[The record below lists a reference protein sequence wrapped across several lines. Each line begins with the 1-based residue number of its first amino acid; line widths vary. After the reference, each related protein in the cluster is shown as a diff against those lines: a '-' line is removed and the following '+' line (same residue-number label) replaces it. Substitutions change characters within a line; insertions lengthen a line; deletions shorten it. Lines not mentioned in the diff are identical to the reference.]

1 MNEKHVNLNIDD
13 KNLYLNILKNDPNN
27 YEAILKLGLID
38 VNKNNFSLAKE
49 KFKKLLEINIARYE
63 AHLNLS
69 NIYSLE
75 GDIIKAKN
83 ILKEFLINIQENIE
97 IINALAIKLSN
108 LNENDDLEIHIN
120 KYIDKYESHILYY
133 LKGYILSKS
142 DKISESEVF
151 FKKSINLNVNFWN
164 AYQLLLKQYEKQS
177 RLKDFKTIITS
188 AKKIFKNNIILIYY
202 EALYFF
208 RVKDYNQS
216 LNILT
221 KKEVEKKFLTQKNDV
236 VLADYFHLLS
246 RNNEKLGFYNESYN
260 FALKRNEVT
269 INFKENKIFKKE
281 LILDTITIYK
291 NFFDKT
297 NKHNVINLSK
307 GINHSNLVFLIGFP
321 RSGTT
326 LLDTILRSHSKTLVL
341 EEKPYLLDVRHDF
354 YKNHKIDDIL
364 KINEAEKI
372 KMQKQYFNSFNYKSD
387 KLIIDKYPLNLIELG
402 FIKTIFPNSNIILAV
417 RHPLDCIISCVLTS
431 FKMNDGMVNF
441 KNIHTTSFFY
451 NECFELLFKYFNY
464 YEINYHT
471 VKYENVIKNF
481 KDEINKLINFLNLQ
495 FEEGLNNFQ
504 KTARNREKINT
515 PSYDQV
521 VQPIY
526 SSSINRYKNFDEIKN
541 IKIDMKRWINQFS
554 Y

>member
-38 VNKNNFSLAKE
+38 VNKNNFSFAKE

-188 AKKIFKNNIILIYY
+188 AKKYSKII
-202 EALYFF
+202 
-208 RVKDYNQS
+208 
-216 LNILT
+216 
-221 KKEVEKKFLTQKNDV
+221 
-236 VLADYFHLLS
+236 
-246 RNNEKLGFYNESYN
+246 
-260 FALKRNEVT
+260 
-269 INFKENKIFKKE
+269 
-281 LILDTITIYK
+281 
-291 NFFDKT
+291 
-297 NKHNVINLSK
+297 
-307 GINHSNLVFLIGFP
+307 
-321 RSGTT
+321 
-326 LLDTILRSHSKTLVL
+326 
-341 EEKPYLLDVRHDF
+341 
-354 YKNHKIDDIL
+354 
-364 KINEAEKI
+364 
-372 KMQKQYFNSFNYKSD
+372 
-387 KLIIDKYPLNLIELG
+387 
-402 FIKTIFPNSNIILAV
+402 
-417 RHPLDCIISCVLTS
+417 
-431 FKMNDGMVNF
+431 
-441 KNIHTTSFFY
+441 
-451 NECFELLFKYFNY
+451 
-464 YEINYHT
+464 
-471 VKYENVIKNF
+471 
-481 KDEINKLINFLNLQ
+481 
-495 FEEGLNNFQ
+495 
-504 KTARNREKINT
+504 
-515 PSYDQV
+515 
-521 VQPIY
+521 
-526 SSSINRYKNFDEIKN
+526 
-541 IKIDMKRWINQFS
+541 
-554 Y
+554 